1 MNDLNF
7 EKMNG
12 LIPVVV
18 QEHQTRMV
26 LMLGFMN
33 RSAYE
38 KTLETRQVTFF
49 SRKNQRLYTK
59 GEKSGNYLNVVSIHE
74 SCGHDSLLIY
84 ARARAA
90 VCHKGY
96 DTCFNERNV
105 SENITNRI
113 EDMIH
118 DRKTNPRA
126 ESYTSKLF
134 SKGLN
139 KIAQKT
145 GEEAVELILAA
156 KDNDNEAFIGEAAG
170 LLFHYLVLLQAR
182 GLTIKDV
189 EEKLKH
195 RHLNQ
200 D

>member
-1 MNDLNF
+1 MSELNF

-18 QEHQTRMV
+18 QDHQTKVV

-38 KTLETRQVTFF
+38 KTQETRQVTFF

-59 GEKSGNYLNVVSIHE
+59 GEKSGNFLQVVSIHE
-74 SCGHDSLLIY
+74 SCGHDALLIH
-84 ARARAA
+84 AKAQAA

-113 EDMIH
+113 EDMIR
-118 DRKTNPRA
+118 DRKTHPRA

-156 KDNDNEAFIGEAAG
+156 KDNDPETFIGEAAD

-182 GLTIKDV
+182 GLSLRDV

-195 RHLNQ
+195 RHLGE
-200 D
+200 